1 MIEQTYF
8 NIITESHYEET
19 DIHITEKTFKP
30 FYLYQYPIFVA
41 SYNHIKTLKEH
52 YDFYLFDDL
61 IDHSYDNEIDSSKR
75 LYKIVEEIKRLS
87 KLKNEI
93 ELHYKS
99 NIEKFVHNNNLIKQI
114 ASEKRTVGFFL
125 NLSNKIIYKSVF

>member
-1 MIEQTYF
+1 M
-8 NIITESHYEET
+8 
-19 DIHITEKTFKP
+19 TEKTFKP

-41 SYNHIKTLKEH
+41 SHNHIKTLKEY

-61 IDHSYDNEIDSSKR
+61 IDHSYDNEIDSGKR

-87 KLKNEI
+87 KIKNEI

-99 NIEKFVHNNNLIKQI
+99 NIEKFVHNNNVIKQI
-114 ASEKRTVGFFL
+114 ANEERTINFFL